1 RPVRRDRH
9 REGVLA
15 VDAHRTVAQRR
26 LVLDPSGTVPLQDRG
41 VRRRPS
47 PSDPDI
53 VGPRRDDAAVAGA
66 RRLWSPPA
74 PCIAGA
80 DCWEL
85 GEARE
90 WIDRWWRG
98 IDPAVVLAGVVRAC
112 IHWEAA
118 RIRRG
123 LSRVRG
129 GVCRVY
135 GVHGLVDET
144 RRALTQR

>member
-1 RPVRRDRH
+1 
-9 REGVLA
+9 

-26 LVLDPSGTVPLQDRG
+26 LVLDPSGPVPLQDRG

-80 DCWEL
+80 DRWEL

-98 IDPAVVLAGVVRAC
+98 IDRAVVLAGVVRAC
-112 IHWEAA
+112 LQWEAA
-118 RIRRG
+118 RI
-123 LSRVRG
+123 SRVRG
-129 GVCRVY
+129 GVCRVH
-135 GVHGLVDET
+135 GFLGLVDET
-144 RRALTQR
+144 RRAVAHREENHREEPL